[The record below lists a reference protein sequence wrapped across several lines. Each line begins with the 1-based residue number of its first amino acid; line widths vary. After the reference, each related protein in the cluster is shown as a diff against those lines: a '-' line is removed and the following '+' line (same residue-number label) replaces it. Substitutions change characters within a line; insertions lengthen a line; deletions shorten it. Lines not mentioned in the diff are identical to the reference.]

1 MHKKLLLVDRDKVL
15 LGSSNLTGAGVDVSD
30 EFNVQIEFEPFARQA
45 EGDIKR
51 LAQQAQ
57 PIEQLEY

>member
-1 MHKKLLLVDRDKVL
+1 MHKKMLLVDRDKVL

-30 EFNVQIEFEPFARQA
+30 EFNVKIECEPFARQA
-45 EGDIKR
+45 EADIKR

>member
-1 MHKKLLLVDRDKVL
+1 MLLVDRDRVL
-15 LGSSNLTGAGVDVSD
+15 LGSSNRTGAGVEVSD
-30 EFNVQIEFEPFARQA
+30 EFKVQIECEPFARQA

>member
-1 MHKKLLLVDRDKVL
+1 MLLVDRDRVL

-30 EFNVQIEFEPFARQA
+30 EFNGKIECEPFARQA
-45 EGDIKR
+45 EADIKR